1 MSVGQ
6 RFRPPWP
13 SGHVAIRRSE
23 GKRLGHVGVEG
34 GGDPDDGGAFGELAA
49 AGVEEEPAV
58 GGGGPF
64 GGLFEDEQGG
74 IPGERVGA
82 IVYPNEEWFAQEN
95 GGKKPDWDEM
105 EKVVS
110 KRVQERSAELADYK
124 RVRKVVVY
132 REPLERTSVG
142 KVRRV
147 TYKGKLD
154 E

>member
-1 MSVGQ
+1 
-6 RFRPPWP
+6 
-13 SGHVAIRRSE
+13 
-23 GKRLGHVGVEG
+23 
-34 GGDPDDGGAFGELAA
+34 
-49 AGVEEEPAV
+49 
-58 GGGGPF
+58 
-64 GGLFEDEQGG
+64 
-74 IPGERVGA
+74 
-82 IVYPNEEWFAQEN
+82 
-95 GGKKPDWDEM
+95 M